1 MVPIHPQQIR
11 RGYLARLGAYVS
23 VIAVIFTFTTVLFA
37 KAAAHKL
44 LDNRFTTQKFL
55 SSLFTTQLSKKL
67 ETALL
72 ASLLGLSNKLVTKR
86 SMTNNNDIEA
96 NIRGT
101 EILYQQ
107 MEQALT
113 RINKANRKT
122 CELAKQ
128 LTRSPRALKTIKDL
142 DAAIA
147 MFDHKHSVDYS
158 SSDYAT
164 GNSRWRRAPLKHP
177 VPIQDLLLQDIQTRQ
192 EKNRLLGE
200 KIGKIVF
207 QNNVLAQQASSIYKT
222 PSEKLEKDLTMI
234 ILTKTITTYWFT
246 KHLNNPR
253 EENKF

>member
-1 MVPIHPQQIR
+1 MVPIYPQQIQ
-11 RGYLARLGAYVS
+11 RGYLARLAAYAS
-23 VIAVIFTFTTVLFA
+23 VVAVIFTFTTVLFA

-44 LDNRFTTQKFL
+44 LNNRLATQNFL
-55 SSLFTTQLSKKL
+55 IRLFTTQPSKKL
-67 ETALL
+67 EAALL
-72 ASLLGLSNKLVTKR
+72 ANLLGQSNKSVAKR
-86 SMTNNNDIEA
+86 STTNNNDIEA
-96 NIRGT
+96 IIRGT

-107 MEQALT
+107 MDQALT

-122 CELAKQ
+122 RELAEQ

-147 MFDHKHSVDYS
+147 MFDHN

-164 GNSRWRRAPLKHP
+164 GNSRWRRAPFQHS

-192 EKNRLLGE
+192 EKNRLMGE
-200 KIGKIVF
+200 KIGRIEF
-207 QNNVLAQQASSIYKT
+207 QNNILAQQASSIYDT
-222 PSEKLEKDLTMI
+222 PSEKLKKHPI
-234 ILTKTITTYWFT
+234 RNILMKTIATYWFT